1 MMKKK
6 NDFTK
11 NEQQFSDLL
20 IKSVEEHTADPE
32 PPHIDYS
39 FLDEGGDKDIRVEVA
54 AKRRLLKAVA
64 RVSVILFVFFAGIS
78 LALITDVPGR
88 ASAWKIQVAKKLYV
102 LKEDLRSTDSDESE
116 NYTYDNKE
124 SLLADSVEQI
134 DRIKKEVP
142 SLLEL
147 EYVPEGY
154 LFGTLKIDRASYI
167 GTYNAIYEFKG
178 TGNDH
183 FSVNIYYNPEGD
195 YMTMDVDNVV
205 EEIEREESNIY
216 VWEDAR
222 EDSYGVTVCTEH
234 YIIYIV
240 GSIDSEEMVK
250 VAENLK

>member
-64 RVSVILFVFFAGIS
+64 RVSVMLFVFFAGIS
-78 LALITDVPGR
+78 LALITDVPGS
-88 ASAWKIQVAKKLYV
+88 ASAWKMQVARKLYE
-102 LKEDLRSTDSDESE
+102 LKEGFFSTDPDESE

-134 DRIKKEVP
+134 DKIKKEIP
-142 SLLEL
+142 NLLEL
-147 EYVPEGY
+147 QYVPNGY
-154 LFGTLKIDRASYI
+154 LFSILKIDRAYVGI
-167 GTYNAIYEFKG
+167 YNATYEFKG
-178 TGNDH
+178 TGNDY
-183 FSVNIYYNPEGD
+183 FSVNIYYNPEAD
-195 YMTMDVDNVV
+195 YTAMDVDNAV
-205 EEIEREESNIY
+205 EKIEREESNIY

-222 EDSYGVTVCTEH
+222 EDSYGVTLCTGN
-234 YIIYIV
+234 YIINII

>member
-64 RVSVILFVFFAGIS
+64 RVSVMLFVFFAGIS
-78 LALITDVPGR
+78 LALITDVPG
-88 ASAWKIQVAKKLYV
+88 SVSVWKMQVARKLYE
-102 LKEDLRSTDSDESE
+102 LKEGFFSTDPDEST
-116 NYTYDNKE
+116 NYMYDNEE
-124 SLLADSVEQI
+124 SILADNVEQI
-134 DRIKKEVP
+134 DRIKRKVP
-142 SLLEL
+142 NLLEL
-147 EYVPEGY
+147 EYVPDGY
-154 LFGTLKIDRASYI
+154 LFGTLQIDITYI
-167 GTYNAIYEFKG
+167 GSYNAMYEFQG
-178 TGNDH
+178 TGDDH
-183 FSVNIYYNPEGD
+183 FSVNICYSPEGD
-195 YMTMDVDNVV
+195 YTLVNIDNVV
-205 EEIEREESNIY
+205 EKIEREERNIY
-216 VWEDAR
+216 IWEDVL
-222 EDSYGVTVCTEH
+222 EDSYGVTVCDKH
-234 YIIYIV
+234 YMIYIV

>member
-64 RVSVILFVFFAGIS
+64 RVSVMLFVFFAGIS
-78 LALITDVPGR
+78 LALITDVPGS
-88 ASAWKIQVAKKLYV
+88 ASAWKMQFAIKLYE
-102 LKEDLRSTDSDESE
+102 LKEGFFSTDPNESK
-116 NYTYDNKE
+116 NYTYENKE
-124 SLLADSVEQI
+124 SILADSVEQI

-154 LFGTLKIDRASYI
+154 LFDTLKIDRLYV
-167 GTYNAIYEFKG
+167 GTYNATYEFRG
-178 TGNDH
+178 AGSDY
-183 FSVNIYYNPEGD
+183 FAVNIYYNPESD
-195 YMTMDVDNVV
+195 YTSMDVDNVV
-205 EEIEREESNIY
+205 EKIEREESNIY
-216 VWEDAR
+216 ICQDML
-222 EDSYGVTVCTEH
+222 EDSYGVILCSGH
-234 YIIYIV
+234 YVINVV

>member
-64 RVSVILFVFFAGIS
+64 RVSVMLFVFFAGIS
-78 LALITDVPGR
+78 LALITDVPGS
-88 ASAWKIQVAKKLYV
+88 ASAWKMQFARKLYE
-102 LKEDLRSTDSDESE
+102 LKEGFFSTDPDESE
-116 NYTYDNKE
+116 NYIYDSK
-124 SLLADSVEQI
+124 DSFLIDSIEQI
-134 DRIKKEVP
+134 DRIKKEIP
-142 SLLEL
+142 NLLEL
-147 EYVPEGY
+147 EYVPDGY
-154 LFGTLKIDRASYI
+154 LFGTLKIDREYV

-178 TGNDH
+178 EEDEY
-183 FSVNIYYNPEGD
+183 FSVNIYYNPETD
-195 YMTMDVDNVV
+195 DTSVNVKNVV
-205 EEIEREESNIY
+205 EKIERDESSIY
-216 VWEDAR
+216 VWQDTL
-222 EDSYGVTVCTEH
+222 EDSYGVTVF
-234 YIIYIV
+234 YGNYVIYIL
-240 GSIDSEEMVK
+240 GSIDSDEMVK